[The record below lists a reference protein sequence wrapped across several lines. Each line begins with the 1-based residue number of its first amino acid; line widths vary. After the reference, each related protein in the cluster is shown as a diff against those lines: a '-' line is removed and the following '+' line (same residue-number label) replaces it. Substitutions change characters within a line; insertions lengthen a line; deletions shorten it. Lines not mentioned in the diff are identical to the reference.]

1 MQLHNFLLHGR
12 ALMPTKQRVVKELL
26 TGSASDQR
34 STGQAARQCEGT
46 GGRGVRRW
54 DTTALQEH
62 SGPYNSHKGQ
72 R

>member
-1 MQLHNFLLHGR
+1 MQCYVL
-12 ALMPTKQRVVKELL
+12 TRVHFIVFCC

-34 STGQAARQCEGT
+34 FTGQAARQCEGT

>member
-1 MQLHNFLLHGR
+1 MQF
-12 ALMPTKQRVVKELL
+12 PTFIIILKAYIYFITLYS

-54 DTTALQEH
+54 DTTTLQEH